1 MLRDSGSKTVD
12 SKMGDNYT
20 LASFGSR
27 DPESG
32 CCWELVSVKKLNA
45 ALRSAASDPS
55 VSNAL
60 KKGGYTPILQTVDE
74 ANAFMDAQI
83 EAFK

>member
-1 MLRDSGSKTVD
+1 MCIRDSVTTWGIMAPPGTPA
-12 SKMGDNYT
+12 NI
-20 LASFGSR
+20 
-27 DPESG
+27 
-32 CCWELVSVKKLNA
+32 VKKLNA

>member
-45 ALRSAASDPS
+45 ALASIRKRGNIRKTWRQLTS
-55 VSNAL
+55 
-60 KKGGYTPILQTVDE
+60 
-74 ANAFMDAQI
+74 
-83 EAFK
+83 